1 MVKTLL
7 LSNQKI
13 YELAVNAINNFHGD
27 IKFPAKAMFYLQK
40 NINLITELG
49 KEIDNA
55 RTRVLEHYGK
65 ITEDGNTY
73 HIPKENLAE
82 AQKELN
88 DLLALEQEVKIY
100 TVKLDWLGDV
110 ELTPTQMAV
119 LEIMIEEE
127 V

>member
-40 NINLITELG
+40 NLNVITDLG

-55 RTRVLEHYGK
+55 RTRVLEHSGK
-65 ITEDGNTY
+65 ITEDGQTY

-100 TVKLDWLGDV
+100 TVKLDWLGNV

-119 LEIMIEEE
+119 LEIMIEEDS
-127 V
+127 